1 MEKLNIQ
8 PIKFSSLGKNYLGLD
23 RLIAESRHTELKNRV
38 INYSDQLKDIGI
50 IRSYKEY
57 SENKTISYFLNGD
70 VFNIK

>member
-1 MEKLNIQ
+1 MKKLNIQ
-8 PIKFSSLGKNYLGLD
+8 PIKYSSLGKNYLGLG
-23 RLIAESRHTELKNRV
+23 RLIAESRHTELKNRI

-50 IRSYKEY
+50 VRSYIKN